1 MLNTRTP
8 NTIDINLNEP
18 SCSNFCENAV
28 DVEPYQST
36 ADNIAKTRVEN
47 IVEMLSKTTLEFK
60 SNLHSKLNFSRKD
73 VQVIQSAVCK
83 QITSKISAALNDII
97 LPKIKEEDDTLML
110 GKVLQLCSNP
120 FDNFESE
127 YMYFKHL
134 KENNLYAESTDFV
147 INDEATAVL
156 RAGVPYIEEV
166 KLTGTLLPFSFIVKK
181 FFELPNVLK
190 MTLENMK
197 ELELS
202 NVEIK
207 NFINGKVWKDKVKKY
222 PNQILIPYFVYFDD
236 FEINDP
242 LNPHSC
248 GIGAALINFPTIPS
262 EFLSML
268 ENIFPVLFV
277 KSEYKK
283 YGNNATFDRLI
294 DQINALQREGL
305 DIVTPEGTF
314 KVHFILGLVIG
325 DNLGLH
331 TILGYIRNFSTSN
344 FPCRTCKM
352 HKSLTKSSVIED
364 PTLLRDLDN
373 YELDVSTDNIS
384 LTGIWENSAFNRVD
398 EYHVVQNFYC
408 DIMHDLFEGV
418 CKYTLC
424 DVISY
429 YTEDISLFSLATL
442 NNRKQFFDYGEVES
456 GNLSSLITKEK
467 KLKLNMTAR
476 ETWMFS
482 SLLPLIIGDLIPQGC
497 EIWSMFCKL
506 LELMDVCLESTF
518 THRNISLLETL
529 V

>member
-1 MLNTRTP
+1 MHSCYICNRHFINFEALIKHYKNEEFLTPISTYSCNKIDCPMTFQNLYTFKRHYIKKHNENQNAHTLTYNQLHPLQNELLNTRTP

-36 ADNIAKTRVEN
+36 ADNIAKTTVEN

-97 LPKIKEEDDTLML
+97 LPKIKEEDDKLML

-242 LNPHSC
+242 NR
-248 GIGAALINFPTIPS
+248 IRVAL
-262 EFLSML
+262 
-268 ENIFPVLFV
+268 
-277 KSEYKK
+277 
-283 YGNNATFDRLI
+283 A
-294 DQINALQREGL
+294 
-305 DIVTPEGTF
+305 
-314 KVHFILGLVIG
+314 
-325 DNLGLH
+325 
-331 TILGYIRNFSTSN
+331 
-344 FPCRTCKM
+344 
-352 HKSLTKSSVIED
+352 
-364 PTLLRDLDN
+364 
-373 YELDVSTDNIS
+373 
-384 LTGIWENSAFNRVD
+384 
-398 EYHVVQNFYC
+398 
-408 DIMHDLFEGV
+408 
-418 CKYTLC
+418 
-424 DVISY
+424 
-429 YTEDISLFSLATL
+429 
-442 NNRKQFFDYGEVES
+442 
-456 GNLSSLITKEK
+456 
-467 KLKLNMTAR
+467 
-476 ETWMFS
+476 
-482 SLLPLIIGDLIPQGC
+482 PL
-497 EIWSMFCKL
+497 
-506 LELMDVCLESTF
+506 
-518 THRNISLLETL
+518 
-529 V
+529 